1 MLGRFGAYSTYGL
14 AVAYPLAALRR
25 TGPCS
30 RVHHRAL
37 RLLNMETEEHF
48 VLPHSWPAASQ
59 LLQAKTGSAMRLREF
74 MELRTLLAAA
84 A

>member
-30 RVHHRAL
+30 RVHRAL
-37 RLLNMETEEHF
+37 LLLNMETEEHF
-48 VLPHSWPAASQ
+48 VLPHSWPAALQ
-59 LLQAKTGSAMRLREF
+59 LLQANTGSAMPPRATEF
-74 MELRTLLAAA
+74 MRYG
-84 A
+84 